1 MQVRRQPSRRLGIAA
16 ASIGLALLA
25 LLSGG
30 PAAALGAGQGVE
42 VRRVVVRGLEEA
54 PHPRAAERI
63 AWEIRK
69 RTSIETT
76 LSPSSVRLDDP
87 SIYRTPFLYW
97 PGARAFPALSE
108 AELTGL
114 RRFVEYGGF
123 LLVDDA
129 SPEGGG
135 FDESVR
141 REMARAFPS
150 ERFVQLST
158 DHTIFRSFYLLSRV
172 TGRLAEPD
180 HVEAI
185 VHAGRVAVVYS
196 RHDLGAAWAF
206 DGRGHDSG
214 DIGAGQR
221 ENAVRFGVN
230 LAMYALCLDYKDDQ
244 VHAPFILRRR
254 GGRP

>member
-1 MQVRRQPSRRLGIAA
+1 MNDRRDHQPTRPNRRAVLGRVAITLACA
-16 ASIGLALLA
+16 TLALA
-25 LLSGG
+25 VAMPGD
-30 PAAALGAGQGVE
+30 PAAALGTGQGVE
-42 VRRVVVRGLEEA
+42 VRRVIVAGSEDPPRA
-54 PHPRAAERI
+54 RAAERI
-63 AWEIRK
+63 AWEVRK

-87 SIYRTPFLYW
+87 SIYKTPFLYW
-97 PGARAFPALSE
+97 PGDRAFAALSE

-123 LLVDDA
+123 ILIDDA

-135 FDESVR
+135 FDESIR
-141 REMARAFPS
+141 RELARAFPS
-150 ERFVQLST
+150 ERFVQLSA
-158 DHTIFRSFYLLSRV
+158 DHTIFRSFYLLTRV

-214 DIGAGQR
+214 DISAGQR
-221 ENAVRFGVN
+221 ENAVRFGV
-230 LAMYALCLDYKDDQ
+230 
-244 VHAPFILRRR
+244 
-254 GGRP
+254 